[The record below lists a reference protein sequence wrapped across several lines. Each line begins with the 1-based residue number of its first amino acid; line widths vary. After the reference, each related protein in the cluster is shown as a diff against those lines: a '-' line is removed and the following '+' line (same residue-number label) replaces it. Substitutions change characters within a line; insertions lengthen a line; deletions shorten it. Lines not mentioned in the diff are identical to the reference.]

1 MTRKITFNFD
11 DKTLAAL
18 DRLQEASGK
27 NLAKTL
33 ADAIGFYDWAYRQSL
48 EGVGLATINK
58 KDQPLRAIILPF
70 SKPQETS

>member
-11 DKTLAAL
+11 DRTLVAL

-27 NLAKTL
+27 NLANL